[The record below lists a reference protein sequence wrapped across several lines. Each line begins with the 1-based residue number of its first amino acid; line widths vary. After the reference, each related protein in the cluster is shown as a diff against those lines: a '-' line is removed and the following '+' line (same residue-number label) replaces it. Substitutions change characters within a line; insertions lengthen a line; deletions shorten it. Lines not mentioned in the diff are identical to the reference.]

1 MAELLLELFSEE
13 IPARMQAQAAD
24 DLKRLVTERLKAAGL
39 GWSRADA
46 YVTPRRLAL
55 VVDGLP
61 TTQPDVRDERKGPR
75 ADAPAAAIEGFLRS
89 TGLSREQL
97 EVRDTDKGPILFAVI
112 EKKGGAVADVIALFI
127 GDVIDSFPWPKS
139 QRWQRASNRWVR
151 PLRNI
156 VVVFNGVVVE
166 GIYHRG
172 LITSWNPGDPD
183 LSLEGE
189 KNYLFNNEVRGHRFL
204 GGAAFTVANFA
215 DYQAKLLAHKVIL
228 DAAERQAKIL
238 ADAQATAKA
247 AGFELIEDR
256 GLLAE
261 VAGLVEWPVV
271 LMGGFDPAFLEVPG
285 EVLSATMR
293 INQKYFS
300 LRDPKTGKLAPRFI
314 TVANMAASDGGKQII
329 AGNERVLRARLS
341 DAKFFWDQDLK
352 VTLAERLPALDG
364 IVFHA
369 KLGSVGDKV
378 KRVAALAQFIAP
390 KVGADVDAA
399 EHAAKLA
406 KADLVS
412 GVVGEFPE
420 VQGVMGRYLALHEG
434 LNPAVAEAIADHYSP
449 LGPNDRCPTAPVS
462 VAVALADKI
471 DILVGFFGIDEKPTG
486 SKDPFA
492 LRRAALG
499 VLRIIIENGLRLPLQ
514 TLFAKAAALHGNGAF
529 AGNDLI
535 DFFTDRL
542 KVYLRDQGIRHDYVS
557 AVFALGNE
565 DDMLRL
571 KSRAEALQTMLGTE
585 DGANLLAA
593 YRRGSNI
600 VKIEE
605 KKDGKA
611 YAGAIDPDK
620 LVKVEEKAL
629 YAHLHAVLANVRT
642 ALNAEDWSF
651 AMLEVATLRPF
662 IDAFFDQVT
671 VNDADASLRENRL
684 NLLSEFRST
693 LSAVADFSKIE
704 G

>member
-24 DLKRLVTERLKAAGL
+24 DLKRLVTDKLKAAGL
-39 GWSRADA
+39 AWTRADA
-46 YVTPRRLAL
+46 FVTPRRLTL
-55 VVDGLP
+55 VIDGLP
-61 TTQPDVRDERKGPR
+61 TTQPDVREERKGPR
-75 ADAPAAAIEGFLRS
+75 ADAPPAAIDGFLRS

-97 EVRDTDKGPILFAVI
+97 ETRDTDKGQILFAVI
-112 EKKGGAVADVIALFI
+112 EKKGGAVSDVIAVFVPE
-127 GDVIDSFPWPKS
+127 VIQSFPWPKS
-139 QRWQRASNRWVR
+139 QRWGVGSLRWVR
-151 PLRNI
+151 PLKSILCLLDGKI
-156 VVVFNGVVVE
+156 VPAAID
-166 GIYHRG
+166 GIMA
-172 LITSWNPGDPD
+172 S
-183 LSLEGE
+183 
-189 KNYLFNNEVRGHRFL
+189 NETRGHRFL
-204 GGAAFTVANFA
+204 AGEAFTVSNFA
-215 DYQAKLLAHKVIL
+215 DYETKLRAHHVIL
-228 DAAERQAKIL
+228 DSTERQAKIH
-238 ADAQATAKA
+238 ADASKA
-247 AGFELIEDR
+247 AVDAGVELIEDK

-271 LMGGFDPAFLEVPG
+271 LMGDFDPAFLEVPG
-285 EVLSATMR
+285 EVLTATMR

-300 LRDPKTGKLAPRFI
+300 LRNPQTGKLAPHFI
-314 TVANMAASDGGKQII
+314 TVANMAASDGGKAII
-329 AGNERVLRARLS
+329 AGNERVLRARLA
-341 DAKFFWDQDLK
+341 DAKFFWDHDLK
-352 VTLAERLPALDG
+352 ITLAERLPALDG

-390 KVGADVDAA
+390 MVGADVDAA
-399 EHAAKLA
+399 ERAAKLA

-412 GVVGEFPE
+412 GIVGEFPE
-420 VQGVMGRYLALHEG
+420 VQGIMGRYLALHEG
-434 LNPAVAEAIADHYSP
+434 QSAAIAEAIADHYAP
-449 LGPNDRCPTAPVS
+449 QGPNDRCPTAPVS

-471 DILVGFFGIDEKPTG
+471 DILVGFFSIDEKPTG

-499 VLRIIIENGLRLPLQ
+499 VLRIIIENGLRLPLNK
-514 TLFAKAAALHGNGAF
+514 LFAKAAALHGAQAF
-529 AGNDLI
+529 AGNELV

-542 KVYLRDQGIRHDYVS
+542 KAYLRDQGIRHDYVS
-557 AVFALGNE
+557 AVFALGHE

-571 KSRAEALQTMLGTE
+571 KTRAEALQQMLGTE

-600 VKIEE
+600 VRIEE

-611 YAGAIDPDK
+611 YAGGVDAARLAKPEEQALHDRLVIVRKDVDAAVADERWID
-620 LVKVEEKAL
+620 
-629 YAHLHAVLANVRT
+629 
-642 ALNAEDWSF
+642 
-651 AMLEVATLRPF
+651 AMSAVATLRGP

-671 VNDADASLRENRL
+671 VNDPDVGLRENRL
-684 NLLSEFRST
+684 NLLSEFRAT